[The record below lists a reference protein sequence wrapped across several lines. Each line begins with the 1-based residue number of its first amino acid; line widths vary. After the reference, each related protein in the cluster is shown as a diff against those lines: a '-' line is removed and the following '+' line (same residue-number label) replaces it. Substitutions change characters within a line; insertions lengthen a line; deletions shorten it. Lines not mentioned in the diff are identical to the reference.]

1 MKGQLSFL
9 AVILLNLPLF
19 AQVDCLQGDC
29 FNGKGTCL
37 FPSGA
42 KYVGEFSQ
50 GKIHG
55 EGTLYFSN
63 GNKYIGSWVNQYR
76 EGQGKL
82 IFEGGDVYEGAFR
95 RNAFQGEGTM
105 NYANG
110 NRYVGRWRDNQ
121 PDGKGVFY
129 YANGDRY
136 EGNFAEGQCSGTGT
150 LFYNSGARYAGQW
163 SDNKP
168 HGEGVLYL
176 PNGETIAGRWEGGQ
190 YQTDWSG
197 LAFSGDTS
205 YLKDCNRAPCAT
217 LGKYRYPDGTVY
229 TGQFSH
235 GRPKGKASVFYDNG
249 DRYEGLW
256 ANDAPQGR
264 GVMYYAT
271 GKILGAYWE
280 SGQPAYEL
288 FARYEAERN
297 PGPASTNN
305 VKIWA
310 VVIGAAHYTHM
321 PALRY
326 TDDDAYQLYAFLK
339 SPEGGALPD
348 NQLRLL
354 VDEDASK
361 RNIMEAMRNT
371 FSKADDNDVLLFY
384 FSGHG
389 LKGAFLPTDYDGHN
403 NRLEHESIKEL
414 LAQSRAKHKL
424 VLADAC
430 HSGSLYEYK
439 SNLNIV
445 LEKYYK
451 AFNETPGGTALLMS
465 SKGEEYSLE
474 DGGLRSGIFSHFL
487 VRGLKGAADN
497 DGNRIVNIGELFDYV
512 HQKVRM
518 YTGNVQT
525 PTLTGEFDR
534 RMPVSVVR

>member
-1 MKGQLSFL
+1 MLFCLSL
-9 AVILLNLPLF
+9 YG
-19 AQVDCLQGDC
+19 QVDCLQGDC

-42 KYVGEFSQ
+42 KYVGEFRQ

-55 EGTLYFSN
+55 QGTLYFSN
-63 GNKYIGSWVNQYR
+63 GNKYTGNWVNQYR

-82 IFEGGDVYEGAFR
+82 IFEGGDVYEGTFK
-95 RNAFQGEGTM
+95 RNAFHGEGSMT
-105 NYANG
+105 YANG
-110 NRYVGRWRDNQ
+110 NRYVGQWRENQ
-121 PDGKGVFY
+121 PNGKGVFHF
-129 YANGDRY
+129 ANGDRY
-136 EGNFAEGQCSGTGT
+136 EGDFKDGQCSGTGT
-150 LFYNSGARYAGQW
+150 LFYQNGARYAGQW
-163 SDNKP
+163 ARNKP
-168 HGEGVLYL
+168 HGEGVLHL
-176 PNGETIAGRWEGGQ
+176 PHGETIAGRWESGQ
-190 YQTDWSG
+190 YQADWSG
-197 LAFSGDTS
+197 LAFTGDTT
-205 YLKDCNRAPCAT
+205 YLKNCNRAPCT
-217 LGKYRYPDGTVY
+217 ILGKFYYPDGTVY
-229 TGQFSH
+229 AGQFSH
-235 GRPKGKASVFYDNG
+235 GRPQGKASVFYENG
-249 DRYEGLW
+249 DRYEGKW
-256 ANDAPQGR
+256 ADDAPQGR

-288 FARYEAERN
+288 FSRYEAERSA
-297 PGPASTNN
+297 GPAGAND

-326 TDDDAYQLYAFLK
+326 TDDDAYQVYAFLK

-354 VDEDASK
+354 VDEDATH
-361 RNIMEAMRNT
+361 RNILEAMRST
-371 FSKADDNDVLLFY
+371 FSQADANDVLLFY

-389 LKGAFLPTDYDGHN
+389 LQGAFLPTDYDGHN
-403 NRLEHESIKEL
+403 NRLEHESIKKL

-430 HSGSLYEYK
+430 HSGSLFQYK
-439 SNLNIV
+439 SSLNIV

-451 AFNETPGGTALLMS
+451 AFEQTPGGTALLMS

-487 VRGLKGAADN
+487 VKGLKGAADK

-525 PTLTGEFDR
+525 PTLTGQFDR
-534 RMPVSVVR
+534 RMPVSVIR